1 MIAIHRADPTA
12 TCDDRETTGIEIAIK
27 NKENL
32 EMSVALAEVTEMPE
46 NLKFD
51 FLRICLKDGGYERS
65 RKRELQSTTDQFKKT
80 LESMPLEE
88 LHLGTQTYK
97 LFFFVTA
104 DFD

>member
-1 MIAIHRADPTA
+1 MHRADPTS
-12 TCDDRETTGIEIAIK
+12 TCDDKEAPIEIAIK
-27 NKENL
+27 KQENM

-80 LESMPLEE
+80 LESLPLEE
-88 LHLGTQTYK
+88 VHLGTQTYK